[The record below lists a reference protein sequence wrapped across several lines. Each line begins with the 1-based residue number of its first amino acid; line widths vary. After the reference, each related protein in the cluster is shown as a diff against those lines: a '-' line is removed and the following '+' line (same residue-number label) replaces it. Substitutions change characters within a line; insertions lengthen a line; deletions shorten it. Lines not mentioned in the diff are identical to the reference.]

1 MIDALVVGGG
11 LAGAAAAARLAG
23 AGREI
28 VLLERERG
36 PHDKVCGEFLSREAG
51 LYLARLGLDLE
62 ALGAVPIDAVRL
74 AHRATLAEVAL
85 PFPALSLS
93 RRVLDEALL
102 ARAAAVGAT
111 VRRGA
116 RVAELTEGAG
126 GYRARLD
133 SGEIIEA
140 REALLAT
147 GKHDLRG
154 LRRPAGLQSD
164 LVAFKLYF
172 RLAPPQERALAR
184 HVELHLFEG
193 GYTGLQPVEG
203 GRANLCAL
211 VRRERFAALGQ
222 RFENLLEA
230 MRAESPLLGA
240 RLEGAEPC
248 WSRPLAVSSIPYG
261 YMRRRAE
268 GPFRLGD
275 QAAVIPSFSGDGM
288 SIALHSAELAAR
300 TLLAGGGP
308 EAFQARLFRDVT
320 FQVLLATALSHGL
333 VRATSQV
340 ALSRAAS
347 LFPGIMA
354 MIASHTRVSD
364 QALARA
370 QPNLSS

>member
-1 MIDALVVGGG
+1 MAPT
-11 LAGAAAAARLAG
+11 A
-23 AGREI
+23 
-28 VLLERERG
+28 
-36 PHDKVCGEFLSREAG
+36 
-51 LYLARLGLDLE
+51 
-62 ALGAVPIDAVRL
+62 
-74 AHRATLAEVAL
+74 
-85 PFPALSLS
+85 
-93 RRVLDEALL
+93 
-102 ARAAAVGAT
+102 
-111 VRRGA
+111 
-116 RVAELTEGAG
+116 AELTEGAG

-133 SGEIIEA
+133 SGEIVEA
-140 REALLAT
+140 RAALLAT

-230 MRAESPLLGA
+230 MRAESPHLDA

-248 WSRPLAVSSIPYG
+248 WSRPIAVSSIPYG
-261 YMRRRAE
+261 YIRRRAE

-308 EAFQARLFRDVT
+308 DAFQARLFRDVT

-333 VRATSQV
+333 VRAASQV
-340 ALSRAAS
+340 ALSRTAR

-364 QALARA
+364 RALARA